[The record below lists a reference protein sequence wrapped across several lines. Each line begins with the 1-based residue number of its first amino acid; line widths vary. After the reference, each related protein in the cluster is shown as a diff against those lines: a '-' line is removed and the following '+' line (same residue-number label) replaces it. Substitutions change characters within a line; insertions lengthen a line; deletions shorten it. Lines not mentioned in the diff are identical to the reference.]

1 MGLMDDGLIAEIG
14 QMLAAQSDLAARLD
28 AEITLDRAHRAL
40 SALESVAAPSQTARW
55 TRAPVIERLLHE
67 DGVLAAADA
76 AWHGDYEGSG
86 NAVLLLGHEPK
97 RKRVWLLAH
106 LDQISYLVNPGE
118 DGCYPLMPLCYHMQR
133 EGRRSAVAL
142 AHDLRRGELAVQ
154 ARGVIDVSGES
165 VTFLVNEGGPLG
177 PGARVVYDSRL
188 TRDRDSNAVRGY
200 LDDSL
205 ACTAMVLAAS
215 VLRHYAV
222 DVLFGFTDEE
232 EGPPGDANQSFGRG
246 GRRLIDRFAAP
257 DLVIASDVHEA
268 EATGHGPGP
277 RNLRPGDG
285 AVFAERSSNGRGA
298 VTPPHLYALQQHL
311 AIALHGYGTRLRENW
326 GGYVSRGEDINAMAA
341 TPNVA
346 LLGVLCSNRHYA
358 RDQPAANLADVLDL
372 ARSFVAYTLLVHSDL
387 WPRLTAVPGQGYTAT
402 A

>member
-1 MGLMDDGLIAEIG
+1 MGLIDDGLVAEIG
-14 QMLAAQSDLAARLD
+14 QMLAAQPGLTDRLD
-28 AEITLDRAHRAL
+28 AEITLDRAHRVL

-55 TRAPVIERLLHE
+55 TRAPVIERLLRE
-67 DGVLAAADA
+67 DGSLASADA

-86 NAVLLLGHEPK
+86 NAVLLLGHEPE

-118 DGCYPLMPLCYHMQR
+118 DGRYPLMPLCYHMQR
-133 EGRRSAVAL
+133 EGRRPGVAL
-142 AHDLRRGELAVQ
+142 AHDLRQGRLAVR

-165 VTFLVNEGGPLG
+165 IAFLVEEGGPLG
-177 PGARVVYDSRL
+177 PGTRVVYETHL
-188 TRDRDSNAVRGY
+188 TWDRDTNAVRGY

-215 VLRHYAV
+215 VLRHYPV

-277 RNLRPGDG
+277 RDLRPGDG

-298 VTPPHLYALQQHL
+298 VTPPHLYSLQQHL
-311 AIALHGYGTRLRENW
+311 AVALLACGTRLQENW

-358 RDQPAANLADVLDL
+358 QDQPAANLVDVLDL
-372 ARSFVAYTLLVHSDL
+372 ARGFVAYTLLVHSDL
-387 WPRLTAVPGQGYTAT
+387 WPRLMEPPHQTST
-402 A
+402 